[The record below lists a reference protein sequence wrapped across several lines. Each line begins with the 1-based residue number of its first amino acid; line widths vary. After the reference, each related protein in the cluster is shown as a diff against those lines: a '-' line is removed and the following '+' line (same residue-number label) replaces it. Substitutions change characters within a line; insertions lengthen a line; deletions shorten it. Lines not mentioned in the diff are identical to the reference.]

1 MEILSPMPCIR
12 DFAAARALFGQ
23 LAEARLETAGFA
35 YLAGDGRLLGMRHVS
50 NDCADA
56 LDLPLRQIVAD
67 ALAFDAMG
75 VVMAHNHPSGDPRP
89 SRGDRTATRR
99 LLHALEPVEVRL
111 VDHLIVARG
120 GAVSF
125 RALGLL

>member
-1 MEILSPMPCIR
+1 MQTLSPVPCIR
-12 DFAAARALFGQ
+12 DFAAARALFGP
-23 LAEARLETAGFA
+23 LAEARTETAGFA

-50 NDCADA
+50 SDCADA
-56 LDLPLRQIVAD
+56 LDLPLRQIVGD
-67 ALAFDAMG
+67 ALAFDAAG

-99 LLHALEPVEVRL
+99 LLHALAPVEVRL

-125 RALGLL
+125 RALGWL